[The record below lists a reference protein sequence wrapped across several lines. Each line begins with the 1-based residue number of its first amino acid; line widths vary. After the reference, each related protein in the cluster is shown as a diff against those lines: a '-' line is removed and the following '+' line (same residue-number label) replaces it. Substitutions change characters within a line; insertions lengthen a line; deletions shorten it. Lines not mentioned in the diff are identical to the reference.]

1 MNKDSKTVLI
11 VGGPTSSGKTSY
23 ALKLAKELNGELI
36 NADSRQIYKYLNIGT
51 NKGTLNGDLEKS
63 IDGIPIHLIDFL
75 TPDKRFN
82 VFEWRN
88 AALKVIKEIQFR
100 GNVAIIVGGTGLYI
114 DSLIKE
120 YKFDNN
126 YSVSTDQKSL
136 LKDLDTSNLI
146 MLQNHFKQHLPS
158 VWASLNYS
166 DQNNL
171 RRLQRLV
178 EKFQEEPK
186 VLKETFETI
195 SDYVFYYPKYDWE
208 ELKQRIN
215 TRVEEMFNDGLVEE
229 TRNILRLGFDKD
241 CLGLQIMG
249 YKEVIR
255 YLSEEI
261 TFDTCKELVK
271 ISHRQYARR
280 QRTWFEGDRR
290 KYNLVLENFS

>member
-229 TRNILRLGFDKD
+229 TRNILKLGFDKD

-290 KYNLVLENFS
+290 KYNLVLENL